1 MIINSGTINRHRF
14 GPKPSLWAMDD
25 WVLWYMV
32 IQLLNKFRGKVLCSA
47 GIGSGY
53 LKREDAK
60 KHIYIKGKTNE
71 SYRMRNGGKLNL
83 PIYYRSKLF
92 TEEEREKLFLDK
104 IEKGIV
110 YVLGI
115 KIDLKTEESRYMGVL
130 VSERE
135 RCERLYHDNPKD
147 WDKRKYLN
155 RLKKQKQW
163 IESKATK
170 VAEKEKRK
178 EERKQEQFN
187 KDIDLFANLYFNQNY
202 T

>member
-1 MIINSGTINRHRF
+1 MLKIDEKH
-14 GPKPSLWAMDD
+14 P
-25 WVLWYMV
+25 
-32 IQLLNKFRGKVLCSA
+32 KFRGKVLCSA
-47 GIGSGY
+47 GIGAGY

-60 KHIYIKGKTNE
+60 RHVYIPGKTNE

-83 PIYYRSKLF
+83 PIYYRNKLF
-92 TEEEREKLFLDK
+92 TEKEREKLFLDK

-135 RCERLYHDNPKD
+135 RCERLYHDNPKEWED
-147 WDKRKYLN
+147 RKYLN
-155 RLKKQKQW
+155 RLKKQRQW
-163 IESKATK
+163 TESKATM

-187 KDIDLFANLYFNQNY
+187 KDIDTFANLYYNQYY